1 MLETPDRTLLE
12 RVREVLAE
20 PATEAELRTLTE
32 QADAVVRVSAARA
45 DAVERRLDELTND
58 PTSSLSDVAA
68 ELQRVEAIRA
78 ELTEARSL
86 QAALQ
91 ERAHELRTA
100 WLRQA

>member
-1 MLETPDRTLLE
+1 LLETPDRTLLE

>member
-1 MLETPDRTLLE
+1 LLETPDRTLLE
-12 RVREVLAE
+12 RGREVLAE

-58 PTSSLSDVAA
+58 PASSLSDVAA

-86 QAALQ
+86 QAALR